1 MIKFIKGAF
10 VLDEKIESK
19 EEYTKSKKD
28 VMQEIVAWADFEL
41 GVELG
46 FGYTDDKQLVC
57 QYRIEGHTQKVCQGL
72 LSELKR
78 MLKKNFPRMKETL
91 QMKGESF

>member
-10 VLDEKIESK
+10 VLDEKIESE
-19 EEYTKSKKD
+19 EEYTKNKKD

-46 FGYTDDKQLVC
+46 FGYTDDKQVVC
-57 QYRIEGHTQKVCQGL
+57 QYRIESHTQKACHGL